1 METKQ
6 SKYQR
11 HTHKSFTTTH
21 AELRITEIK
30 HTLRA
35 CLHGSGGPQVDEVT
49 CLGGVKKYPSF
60 TCNLT
65 TPPPRGAHFQ
75 DY

>member
-11 HTHKSFTTTH
+11 HTHNSFTTTH
-21 AELRITEIK
+21 AELRIIEIK

-49 CLGGVKKYPSF
+49 CLGGVKK
-60 TCNLT
+60 
-65 TPPPRGAHFQ
+65 
-75 DY
+75 